1 MAKVLVLNAPPSQS
15 KTLGP
20 SDRLAYFDVRAVPL
34 KREVTALEAW
44 DLTMSRPIPGIAL
57 AFRLRDAISSLFGV
71 KKIGGFT
78 GDRQGPLG
86 VGDKIDFFLIE
97 EISDQVLVLT
107 ERDKHLDVMT
117 SVTTTDGV
125 LAITSSVIT
134 HNLFGRIYMIPVG
147 VAHKIIVNLM
157 LAQVGQVLNVPRQE
171 LSSN

>member
-1 MAKVLVLNAPPSQS
+1 MAKVLVLKTPPSQS
-15 KTLGP
+15 KTFGP
-20 SDRLAYFDVRAVPL
+20 TERLAYFDVRAVPL
-34 KREVTALEAW
+34 KRKVSALEAW
-44 DLTMSRPIPGIAL
+44 DLTMSRPIPGM
-57 AFRLRDAISSLFGV
+57 AFAFKIRDAISSLFGV

-78 GDRQGPLG
+78 GDRQRTLT

-134 HNLFGRIYMIPVG
+134 HNLFGQLYMIPVG

-157 LAQVGQVLNVPRQE
+157 LAQVGQVLNTPKQE
-171 LSSN
+171 LSSS